1 MDAKEFGKFIAQ
13 LRRENHL
20 TQAELG
26 KKLQVSDKAVSR
38 WERGLGFP
46 DISTIEPLAD
56 ALGVTVAEIMKCQ
69 RMEVTD
75 EKKEE
80 VNAAIESTLDLMKYY
95 EKMERRR
102 KIWSLLIGGIG
113 VLFLC
118 IGIYIEVFMNNL
130 FGNTTL
136 NATIGIIGGA
146 DGPTSIF
153 VAGRVGDNVVPWMVG
168 IGIGLIVICVVRL
181 LKKRR

>member
-13 LRRENHL
+13 LRKENQL

-69 RMEVTD
+69 RMEEAD

-80 VNAAIESTLDLMKYY
+80 VNAVVESTLDLMKYC

-118 IGIYIEVFMNNL
+118 IGIYIEVFLNNM
-130 FGNTTL
+130 FGNATL
-136 NATIGIIGGA
+136 NAAFGVIGGA

-153 VAGRVGDNVVPWMVG
+153 VAGRIGDNVVPWIFG
-168 IGIGLIVICVVRL
+168 IGVVLIIICVVRL
-181 LKKRR
+181 LKKR

>member
-1 MDAKEFGKFIAQ
+1 MDAKEFGKFISQ
-13 LRRENHL
+13 LRKEKQL

-56 ALGVTVAEIMKCQ
+56 ALGVSVAEIMKCQ
-69 RMEVTD
+69 RMEEAD
-75 EKKEE
+75 MKKEE
-80 VNAAIESTLDLMKYY
+80 VNAAVESTLDLMKYY
-95 EKMERRR
+95 EKMERRG
-102 KIWSLLIGGIG
+102 KIWSLIMGGIG

-118 IGIYIEVFMNNL
+118 VGIYIEMFMNNMY
-130 FGNTTL
+130 GMASV
-136 NATIGIIGGA
+136 NAAIGVIGGA

-153 VAGRVGDNVVPWMVG
+153 VAGRLGDSVAPWLIGVG
-168 IGIGLIVICVVRL
+168 IVWIMICVFRL
-181 LKKRR
+181 LKKRI